1 MAKLSVNQA
10 LSKAKSH
17 EKKGEI
23 EEAKNYYK
31 IVLDIFPSNKRA
43 QLGLI
48 NLKKSHQSINIINPS
63 ENTIK
68 EIINFYNQGQF
79 QLVIEY
85 CQKLLKQH
93 PKDLKI
99 K

>member
-23 EEAKNYYK
+23 EEAKNYYE
-31 IVLDIFPSNKRA
+31 IVLDTFPNNKRA
-43 QLGLI
+43 QLGLS
-48 NLKKSHQSINIINPS
+48 NLKKFHQSINIINPS

-68 EIINFYNQGQF
+68 QTINFYNQGQF
-79 QLVIEY
+79 QLVIEH
-85 CQKLLKQH
+85 CQKLLKQQDR
-93 PKDLKI
+93 KSVV
-99 K
+99 